1 MSNLSTLSQ
10 PDIESRIFT
19 IRGQQV
25 MIDRDLAEIYG
36 VSTGRLNEQVKRNPD
51 RFPSDFVFQLTKQE
65 WEILQNMPMS
75 NRRNEKDKPSQL
87 LSSSEIL
94 KSQNARSSW

>member
-25 MIDRDLAEIYG
+25 MIDRDLAEVYD
-36 VSTGRLNEQVKRNPD
+36 VDTKVLNQSVKRNLE
-51 RFPSDFVFQLTKQE
+51 RFPVLFRFQLTGE
-65 WEILQNMPMS
+65 
-75 NRRNEKDKPSQL
+75 EKSKLVTDCDR
-87 LSSSEIL
+87 SEKFFKHPRKFMFGL
-94 KSQNARSSW
+94 VVFLN